1 MPRVSVIIPAYN
13 AQRFVG
19 EAIESALA
27 QTYPDFEI
35 VAVDDGSTDATLS
48 ILRSFEPRIRVI
60 SQPNRGPAAARNAG
74 IRDSTGDYIAFLD
87 GDDLW
92 KIEKLSEQVAL
103 LDERSDVGLVYTESL
118 MFSDAAGKREIHRKI
133 GYAIEPSLGFL
144 LHGNCIP
151 TSTVMFRRDC
161 VEQVGRMSEARELLE
176 GGEDYEYWLRIAQ
189 CYSIAGIPKPL
200 AFYRTHRDN
209 LMGAGEDVDRELRVS
224 LQVLRA
230 AENRSPGLWS
240 EASVDRRLLIA
251 RLHIRAG
258 FAWKKKHAW
267 RNCARQFSE
276 ALGYS
281 RQPRVFRWIMA
292 ATLLQRWS

>member
-1 MPRVSVIIPAYN
+1 VVKVSVIIPAYN
-13 AQRFVG
+13 AEPYVG
-19 EAIESALA
+19 EAIESVLA
-27 QTYPDFEI
+27 QTWRDFEV
-35 VAVDDGSTDATLS
+35 VAIDDGSTDATLT
-48 ILRSFEPRIRVI
+48 ILRSFEPRIRVV

-74 IRDSTGDYIAFLD
+74 IDNSTGEYIAFLD

-92 KIEKLSEQVAL
+92 KAEKLSEQVSL
-103 LDERSDVGLVYTESL
+103 LDQRSDVGLVYSESL
-118 MFSDAAGKREIHRKI
+118 MFSDAGRRDIHRKI

-144 LHGNCIP
+144 LLGNCIP

-161 VEQVGRMSEARELLE
+161 VNRVGRMSEAKELLE

-200 AFYRTHRDN
+200 AFYRTHQDN
-209 LMGAGEDVDRELRVS
+209 LMGAGDDVDRELRVS
-224 LQVLRA
+224 LQVLHS

-267 RNCARQFSE
+267 RNCVRRFSE

-281 RQPRVFRWIMA
+281 KQPRVFRWIMA